1 NSSVVRVTLLAD
13 KIEVD
18 TVYGKLSVP
27 VRDIRRIEFGMRLP
41 EGADKKIETA
51 IKQLASTE
59 YKEREAAVRD
69 LVDLGAY
76 AYPALEQ
83 AARKGE
89 PEVVKRAQDAIA
101 KIKGK
106 VPAKELRLPEEDKVI
121 TPTFTIVGRIT
132 ASSLRAKTE
141 YFGDVDLS
149 LATLR
154 HMRQLTETRENEIV
168 VDAAKHT
175 QPNGWL
181 DTGITVQ
188 NFSTLAIVASGE
200 VDLRPSTPGQ
210 LMCGPRGYGRN
221 AGDGP
226 GVAAGGLFPAGGK
239 KKGGAAFS
247 RISPGS
253 LVGRIGEN
261 GEMFLIGDRFE
272 GSLGEGKLYLQIMSS
287 PYDTTV

>member
-1 NSSVVRVTLLAD
+1 NASVVRVTLLAE

-27 VRDIRRIEFGMRLP
+27 VRDVRRIEFGMRLP

-69 LVDLGAY
+69 LVELGAY
-76 AYPALEQ
+76 AYPALVQ

-89 PEVVKRAQDAIA
+89 PEVLKRAQDAIA
-101 KIKGK
+101 KIKAK

-154 HMRQLTETRENEIV
+154 HLRQLTEMRENEIV

-210 LMCGPRGYGRN
+210 LTSGPRGYGR
-221 AGDGP
+221 AADGL
-226 GVAAGGLFPAGGK
+226 APAGGGFVGGGK
-239 KKGGAAFS
+239 KMVKGGGPAAS

-272 GSLGEGKLYLQIMSS
+272 GSVGDGKLYLQI
-287 PYDTTV
+287 